1 MIACMIVVCGLVYV
15 VGFDCLFVGFGLSLG
30 LVTGGFGCFGV
41 GLPSLSSVCL
51 RLIAI
56 LFMCGF
62 SLVVSVCLALLAG
75 GLLAL
80 GCVISCFVVW
90 G

>member
-30 LVTGGFGCFGV
+30 LITGGFGCFGV
-41 GLPSLSSVCL
+41 GLPSLSLVCL

-80 GCVISCFVVW
+80 GVL
-90 G
+90 